1 MKRFNNLFLPVLFAG
16 MFAYAGCAKQE
27 VVKSGEPV
35 VPVAVTTP
43 VQPPASAE
51 VKPSPSSG
59 VEPKK
64 STKINVPPVTADLQK
79 ALEKIYF
86 SFDSSTLNDA
96 ARQVLVTDS
105 AVLKRNPTV
114 KIRVEGHCDERGSDA
129 YNLALGERRAQAAVR
144 YLTDL
149 GVAADRLSTIS
160 YGEEKPA
167 DPGHN
172 EAAWAKNRRDELVI
186 IK

>member
-1 MKRFNNLFLPVLFAG
+1 MKKFINLFLPILLAG
-16 MFAYAGCAKQE
+16 MFVFAGCAKQE
-27 VVKSGEPV
+27 VVKKEEPV
-35 VPVAVTTP
+35 VPVEAKSP
-43 VQPPASAE
+43 AQPPTSTE

-59 VEPKK
+59 GEPKK
-64 STKINVPPVTADLQK
+64 SSLINESSVTTDLQK
-79 ALEKIYF
+79 ALDKIYF
-86 SFDSSTLNDA
+86 NFDSATLNDA
-96 ARQVLVTDS
+96 ARQVLIKDF
-105 AVLKRNPTV
+105 AVLKQNPTV

-129 YNLALGERRAQAAVR
+129 YNLALGERRAQAVVR

-160 YGEEKPA
+160 YGAEKPA

-186 IK
+186 MK